1 VPRRPRHAL
10 RAPLAFLAAS
20 AACAEPVPRNLV
32 ADEPHLARGSADA
45 PQVQTAEGSARAR
58 TQRLVDAVRA
68 SDVIFVQGRRRQG
81 AGEFGDAMARM
92 HERWADEIRGPAD
105 LIERATRPAT
115 SGEAWTVLTR
125 GARVPARDWL
135 YELLRGDTPAA
146 DPVAGT
152 VGPLPT
158 APDPDDAIRDLFARI
173 EQDGATF
180 LIPSDGKLRE
190 LDSSAFVELLSSKWF
205 WLGTGLDRE
214 TFVTALA
221 EDRFFARTPYR
232 VRRKDGSEQTART
245 YFETL
250 LGGASP

>member
-1 VPRRPRHAL
+1 ML
-10 RAPLAFLAAS
+10 GFLAAS
-20 AACAEPVPRNLV
+20 GACSEPVPRNLV
-32 ADEPHLARGSADA
+32 ADEPHLARGDA
-45 PQVQTAEGSARAR
+45 QTPRVRTAEESERAR

-92 HERWADEIRGPAD
+92 HERWADEIRGPGD

-135 YELLRGDTPAA
+135 YELLRGSTPAA
-146 DPVAGT
+146 DPVA
-152 VGPLPT
+152 PLP
-158 APDPDDAIRDLFARI
+158 APADPDDAIRALFTRI

-180 LIPSDGKLRE
+180 LVPSDGKVRE
-190 LDSSAFVELLSSKWF
+190 LDASAFVALLSNKWF

-214 TFVTALA
+214 TFVAALA

-232 VRRKDGSEQTART
+232 VRRKDGSEQTAKA
-245 YFETL
+245 YFEAL
-250 LGGASP
+250 LGGALP